1 MRGRGRHREKGTER
15 ERERE
20 REGERE
26 RESTVRIEWVA
37 EMYYGSMCLDG
48 SPKISTQ

>member
-1 MRGRGRHREKGTER
+1 MRKRGT

-26 RESTVRIEWVA
+26 KWLQNCDKKRKYVIYKERAREIAPV
-37 EMYYGSMCLDG
+37 
-48 SPKISTQ
+48 

>member
-1 MRGRGRHREKGTER
+1 MPAPVHRKERARER

-26 RESTVRIEWVA
+26 IVTFKNVNEECPS
-37 EMYYGSMCLDG
+37 
-48 SPKISTQ
+48 